1 VSVRVREPLA
11 AASRGSCSSLGV
23 MNPPSSKQRLACPS
37 RFELTVLYFL
47 LGAHV
52 VLASDAAIPSGWVM
66 FALISFY
73 AVTLWF
79 VIRLA
84 LAAWQFRVAC
94 PRTMRWVESALILAV
109 LVILHATPVGVAVRV
124 YLSQEPLME
133 QVRLAQ
139 TREQDW
145 HGSGIPCGLFT
156 IQATTTHKDQQT
168 VWIETVSGSRVLE
181 DRPSLWGGILY
192 CKQAQPPPFGEI
204 RYQHLYGPWWVW
216 LQDV

>member
-1 VSVRVREPLA
+1 MA
-11 AASRGSCSSLGV
+11 
-23 MNPPSSKQRLACPS
+23 PPSSKQTLACPS
-37 RFELTVLYFL
+37 RLELTVLYFL
-47 LGAHV
+47 LGAHI

-66 FALISFY
+66 FAGISFH

-84 LAAWQFRVAC
+84 LAAWHFRAA
-94 PRTMRWVESALILAV
+94 RTRTKRWVESALILTV
-109 LVILHATPVGVAVRV
+109 LVLLHATPIGVAVRV
-124 YLSQEPLME
+124 YLSQGPLME

-139 TREQDW
+139 DRQQDW
-145 HGSGIPCGLFT
+145 HGSGMPCGLFT
-156 IQATTTHKDQQT
+156 IQATTTHTDRQT
-168 VWIETVSGSRVLE
+168 VWLETVSGSLVLE
-181 DRPSLWGGILY
+181 ARSSLWGGLLY